1 MHKET
6 LHAYIIIYTVLIF
19 SIFARSRRRSRRNA
33 KRTAEIDESPSH
45 KNEEKR
51 RSEEYSNTCTKAH
64 GDQTKNNL
72 DPRDDKL
79 NGRPN
84 RKLQKKIEE
93 NQSRKETEGAKA
105 KRDIIAE
112 NITKQGKRLHLSP
125 VKRIP
130 ATSNFIYEF
139 NPFTSAEQSNPP
151 TSQIIRLRSTNNS
164 DQKLPCAAKDT
175 ISFAL
180 NDNADFT
187 MRKSPAVLPE
197 LNSRTGFVMV
207 DPNSSIT
214 NSQSTCLPILSKED
228 SARVLSKQFTDEGEH
243 GKIDREVK
251 KAKSIWQALQ
261 SEKDWTKST
270 KQMGNARTRKL
281 YEMLE
286 KVTCEIDKVQRRY
299 AESRSNHLPRS
310 ATILKTGSKS
320 NLEKEAGVRDTIF
333 PKRTGT
339 NSEIRF
345 RDLKNVDSE
354 IISKDTA
361 KVRFNE
367 AMENTLAGKRP
378 IQTLFSSNDN
388 ASMLSDRVEVNTE
401 WDTDDYVISDD
412 TNIRN
417 KDRNKI
423 MNTSKST
430 FRDNGKPSSKS
441 YVEKYLQN
449 YNEDNRD
456 LHDEKETQERCQDMK
471 SSANDIEDIFASLNI
486 GSFGLFENFEELS
499 DDMENCASTGN
510 ENRPCPP
517 FTTDNTQVI
526 TCIEAVQEEGK
537 IRDSTLLGKLHA
549 SDKKPMKAFEA
560 KSTGTAK
567 QSNAAGQDN
576 TFIKMG
582 LNVLNRSLSTGRQS
596 QILQSE
602 YLKKDLCS

>member
-1 MHKET
+1 
-6 LHAYIIIYTVLIF
+6 
-19 SIFARSRRRSRRNA
+19 
-33 KRTAEIDESPSH
+33 
-45 KNEEKR
+45 
-51 RSEEYSNTCTKAH
+51 
-64 GDQTKNNL
+64 
-72 DPRDDKL
+72 
-79 NGRPN
+79 
-84 RKLQKKIEE
+84 
-93 NQSRKETEGAKA
+93 
-105 KRDIIAE
+105 
-112 NITKQGKRLHLSP
+112 
-125 VKRIP
+125 
-130 ATSNFIYEF
+130 
-139 NPFTSAEQSNPP
+139 
-151 TSQIIRLRSTNNS
+151 
-164 DQKLPCAAKDT
+164 
-175 ISFAL
+175 L

-367 AMENTLAGKRP
+367 AMENTLA
-378 IQTLFSSNDN
+378 
-388 ASMLSDRVEVNTE
+388 
-401 WDTDDYVISDD
+401 DD